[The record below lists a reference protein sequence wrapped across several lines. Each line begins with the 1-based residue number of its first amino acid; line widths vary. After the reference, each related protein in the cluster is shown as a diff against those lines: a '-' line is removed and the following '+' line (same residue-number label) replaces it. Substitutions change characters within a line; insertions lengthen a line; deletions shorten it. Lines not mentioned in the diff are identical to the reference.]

1 MKKIISLILV
11 LAALFTTLITPI
23 QAAQPAEASP
33 YYVTAEDVTTRLS
46 IDSAGNVTVSVS
58 LFGDFDVTDVSVTT
72 YLEQKIGST
81 WYRARVNPWTYSTSN
96 SYCTAI
102 FNGHI
107 SNSGTYR
114 AKSIFTVTGS
124 TVETITVTSESTYD
138 AT

>member
-1 MKKIISLILV
+1 MKKIISFILI
-11 LAALFTTLITPI
+11 LAALFATLIAPT
-23 QAAQPAEASP
+23 QAAQLEEVSP
-33 YYVTAEDVTTRLS
+33 HYVTTEDATTRLS

-58 LFGDFDVTDVSVTT
+58 LFGDFDVTEVSVTT

-114 AKSIFTVTGS
+114 ARSTFTVTGS
-124 TVETITVTSESTYD
+124 TVETITVISECTY
-138 AT
+138 